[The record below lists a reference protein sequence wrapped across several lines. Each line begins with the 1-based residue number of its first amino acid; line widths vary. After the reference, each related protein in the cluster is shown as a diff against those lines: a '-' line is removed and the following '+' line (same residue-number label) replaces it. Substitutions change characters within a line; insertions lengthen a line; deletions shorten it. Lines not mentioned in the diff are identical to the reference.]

1 MARATCAYLVIVDNR
16 YEVIIFWSDGRG
28 VPQPKGG
35 GCVRLI
41 LVAEHGGPCTPAMR
55 MGERYN
61 LTMGRQVK
69 ELLEEAVALPE
80 ADRAELAG
88 LLLETLEN
96 EPEPGVEVA
105 WANEI
110 ERRVREIE
118 SGAVQT
124 IPWEQVRA
132 ELYARLGEKP

>member
-1 MARATCAYLVIVDNR
+1 M
-16 YEVIIFWSDGRG
+16 
-28 VPQPKGG
+28 KG
-35 GCVRLI
+35 
-41 LVAEHGGPCTPAMR
+41 P
-55 MGERYN
+55 YN

-69 ELLEEAVALPE
+69 ELLEEAISLPD

-88 LLLETLEN
+88 FLLETLEN
-96 EPEPGVEVA
+96 EPGPGLEVA
-105 WANEI
+105 WATEI
-110 ERRVREIE
+110 EWRVREIE